1 MLTVVGR
8 IGDNL
13 ESFFGY
19 MTTTGLLDSMD
30 FLFHVIRYN
39 PIGLAQDFSL
49 FKFLSKARK
58 PSTKVWHHV
67 RNKQVRSRASL
78 IFNTILSQEL
88 LQGTELSWS

>member
-1 MLTVVGR
+1 MLTVLGR
-8 IGDNL
+8 IADNL

-30 FLFHVIRYN
+30 F

-49 FKFLSKARK
+49 FKFLSKASK
-58 PSTKVWHHV
+58 PSTKVWRHV

-78 IFNTILSQEL
+78 IFQHDSFTGVTTRNRTLLEL
-88 LQGTELSWS
+88 IY